1 MAIQTTGAV
10 SLGDI
15 QTEFGGSNPIS
26 IDEYYKGGANV
37 ADGITYTNFT
47 APLSGD
53 YAANIPASGVVSLDD
68 FRGSENPTF
77 WDESTSPIVSGLST
91 SISVNFT
98 LSDYISELQSGD
110 TFAVC
115 AMHRSGTSWTHSNSR
130 QCTLAAVKGTSSSV
144 TVPQYYDKQWVIQI
158 SYDGNDTVTI
168 GGYYCCSSTNYS
180 SGGVYLQGVTR
191 R

>member
-10 SLGDI
+10 SLGDV
-15 QTEFGGSNPIS
+15 QTEFGGSSPAS
-26 IDEYYKGGANV
+26 INEYYKGGVNV

-53 YAANIPASGVVSLDD
+53 YVPNVPASGAISLDN
-68 FRGSENPTF
+68 FRGSSNPTF
-77 WDESTSPIVSGLST
+77 WDEGTSPIVSGLST
-91 SISVNFT
+91 SISIPFT
-98 LSDYISELQSGD
+98 LSTYITGLQNGD

-130 QCTLAAVKGTSSSV
+130 QCTLAAVKGTASSV

-168 GGYYCCSSTNYS
+168 GGYYCCSGTSFPN
-180 SGGVYLQGVTR
+180 GGVYLQGVTR